1 MTATY
6 TKTRDGVQTAEGYRA
21 DSVASLRNMLAE
33 IHGLRPLQVVL
44 VPAR

>member
-1 MTATY
+1 MTTTY
-6 TKTRDGVQTAEGYRA
+6 TRTNDGVETADGYRA